1 MRRIGGLA
9 LGIGGLVF
17 AAAAVVFAA
26 TVVDAVRVEEVRTPS
41 EPVPISESEGV
52 LASMEEP
59 APSLASAIPD
69 APSRVQENTRGSL
82 QGIIY
87 PRVTNNEILE
97 AVNQDIFQPDRTP
110 SVERYLFPSER
121 AEPVRSS
128 RNNRRQSEPDLRIV
142 GTAIGGDLALAL
154 VQPDDSIPFAVL
166 LGEVV
171 DGFILAAITED
182 AVTLIRDG
190 AEFTLPVVEPQRG
203 SSSNNNRNRNT
214 RNSNAD
220 AAAAQALTERVQQ
233 MLQGMGRGQMQRGG
247 LTLGEPIRI
256 ERVPG
261 GGQATGTTV
270 MIRGRP
276 GGGGGGGQGGS
287 CP

>member
-9 LGIGGLVF
+9 LGIAGLVF

-41 EPVPISESEGV
+41 EPVPSEESELV
-52 LASMEEP
+52 LVAMEER
-59 APSLASAIPD
+59 APSSDSEIPG
-69 APSRVQENTRGSL
+69 APSRVEEGARGSL

-97 AVNQDIFQPDRTP
+97 AVNRDIFQPDRTP

-121 AEPVRSS
+121 AAPVRSS
-128 RNNRRQSEPDLRIV
+128 GNNRRQREPNLRIV
-142 GTAIGGDLALAL
+142 GTAIAGDLALAV
-154 VQPDDSIPFAVL
+154 VQLDDSIPFAVL
-166 LGEVV
+166 LGEDV
-171 DGFILAAITED
+171 DGFILASVGEES
-182 AVTLIRDG
+182 VTLMGADG
-190 AEFTLPVVEPQRG
+190 EFTFPVVEPQRG
-203 SSSNNNRNRNT
+203 SGSNNNRNRNT

-220 AAAAQALTERVQQ
+220 EAAARALTERVQQ
-233 MLQGMGRGQMQRGG
+233 MLQGIGRGQMQRGG

-276 GGGGGGGQGGS
+276 GGGGGGS
-287 CP
+287 LP